1 MIREPEDVKNNLMLL
16 DTWREIITSDGWI
29 LFRDLLGAHQAY
41 LESQVLVSVKTKDI
55 DRAMDCS
62 SRADECK
69 KILSLVDSRLAEL
82 KKESK

>member
-1 MIREPEDVKNNLMLL
+1 MIREPEDVHNNLMLL

-29 LFRDLLGAHQAY
+29 LFRDLLGDHQAY

>member
-1 MIREPEDVKNNLMLL
+1 MIREPEDRQDLNLL
-16 DTWREIITSDGWI
+16 DTWRDIIQSDNWK
-29 LFRDLLGAHQAY
+29 LFKDLLAEHQAY